1 MEEKPFKV
9 GDLVRKT
16 GGDYSFLGVVVAI
29 FTKRNRETV
38 RVVVEN
44 GAGILHIFNPKQL
57 TMEEEGY
64 EVDTPDDEGV

>member
-1 MEEKPFKV
+1 MDEKTFKV

-29 FTKRNRETV
+29 FAKRNGTAV

-57 TMEEEGY
+57 SMEIEGY